1 MKEKMICDDLKDVLK
16 QAKKMGRKEVTAFRN
31 IPLVNVEIVISALQ
45 KQIPKSHSCITDS
58 DSVTCENCGSDVDK
72 DYENFEYCPYCGQKL

>member
-1 MKEKMICDDLKDVLK
+1 MQIKEAIEVILGYKRLDEHMNNNERLPACDM
-16 QAKKMGRKEVTAFRN
+16 AIA
-31 IPLVNVEIVISALQ
+31 ALQ